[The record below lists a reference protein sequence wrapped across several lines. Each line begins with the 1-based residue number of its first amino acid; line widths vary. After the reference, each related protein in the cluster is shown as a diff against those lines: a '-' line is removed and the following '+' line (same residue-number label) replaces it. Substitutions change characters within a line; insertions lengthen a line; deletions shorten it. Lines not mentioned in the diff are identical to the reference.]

1 MIFLKI
7 QIRSH
12 KKYEFQKVQEILE
25 QIKKKV
31 LRIPEENNITRFNM
45 KACTKKDERLI
56 YYLKIDKI

>member
-31 LRIPEENNITRFNM
+31 LRIPEE
-45 KACTKKDERLI
+45 K
-56 YYLKIDKI
+56 YYYPFQYEGVYQKG